1 MDDPD
6 DPKTPPDTPPRA
18 AKKAKYLQK
27 YAKHWESLPTFKGW
41 LQPSAKSDSRAYCKA
56 CDCELNAKKSE
67 LEKHAQ
73 GQKHKS
79 SIRSVSKQPTL
90 MSLPSVS
97 NPMRGKN
104 VKEGEIKLAAF
115 VVEHNLPLNI
125 MTHLPELIRSVCK
138 DSDIAKKIAS
148 SRTKTTAVI
157 KNVLGKSS
165 REELVDI
172 LREKKFSLI
181 VDESTDKGCT
191 KHLCV
196 IARTMIKT
204 KVTDAFYDLI
214 PLENA
219 SAQSLYETVV
229 KCLADEGIPYKDNMI
244 GFASDGASVMMGAH
258 NSLASRL
265 KSDIPDLFVMK
276 CICHSFHLCASYACA
291 TLPRV
296 VEQLARDVYNYFMSS
311 PKRLS
316 ELKEF
321 QEFVKVKP
329 HKLLHPSQ
337 TRWLSLQAVV
347 SRLLEQYDALQLYFT
362 SAALSDRILAAESI
376 LDKLKDPAN
385 KLYLQFLEFILPLFN
400 DLNKKMQ
407 SQGPQIHTMYESVST
422 VCKTIMDCYI
432 RGDYMRRTAIENVQ
446 YRNPSNFVPLHKIYL
461 GAKVS
466 AAVENNTHGLSK
478 SDLEAFQKRCLGFLI
493 ESVNQIYMRF
503 PFKSLVLKNISF
515 IHPRVVMNRNIT
527 SIAPLASLVPG
538 IIGPDK
544 LNEVDREWR
553 VLRNTEL
560 NVPDSTDVE
569 EFWCTIKEMKSG
581 DDTPMF
587 PHLSQLVSGLL
598 CLPHSSAS
606 AERIFSAVN
615 NLKTKQRNRLSTKT
629 LVGFLH
635 SKRYLEDTRCGTFS
649 VEDKLISKMNLGMYE
664 RDASDSD

>member
-1 MDDPD
+1 
-6 DPKTPPDTPPRA
+6 
-18 AKKAKYLQK
+18 
-27 YAKHWESLPTFKGW
+27 
-41 LQPSAKSDSRAYCKA
+41 
-56 CDCELNAKKSE
+56 
-67 LEKHAQ
+67 
-73 GQKHKS
+73 
-79 SIRSVSKQPTL
+79 

-97 NPMRGKN
+97 NPMREKN

-115 VVEHNLPLNI
+115 IVEHNFPLNI

-157 KNVLGKSS
+157 RNVLGKSS
-165 REELVDI
+165 KEELVDI
-172 LREKKFSLI
+172 LRENKFSLI
-181 VDESTDKGCT
+181 VDESTDKGRT
-191 KHLCV
+191 KHPCV
-196 IARTMIKT
+196 IACTMMNTI
-204 KVTDAFYDLI
+204 VSDAFYDLV
-214 PLENA
+214 PVENA
-219 SAQSLYETVV
+219 NAQSLYEIVV
-229 KCLADEGIPYKDNMI
+229 KCLADEGIPYKNNMI

-265 KSDIPDLFVMK
+265 KSDIPDLFIMK

-291 TLPRV
+291 TLPRT

-311 PKRLS
+311 PKQLS

-321 QEFVKVKP
+321 QEFVNVKP

-362 SAALSDRILAAESI
+362 GAALSERILAAESI
-376 LDKLKDPAN
+376 LNKLRDPAN

-422 VCKTIMDCYI
+422 VCKTIMDCYMK
-432 RGDYMRRTAIENVQ
+432 GDYVRSTAIENIQ
-446 YRNPSNFVPLHKIYL
+446 YRNPSNFVPLHRIYL

-466 AAVENNTHGLSK
+466 AAVENKSHGLSK
-478 SDLEAFQKRCLGFLI
+478 PELEAFQKRCLEFLI

-503 PFKSLVLKNISF
+503 PFKSLILKNISL
-515 IHPRVVMNRNIT
+515 IHPRVVMERNT
-527 SIAPLASLVPG
+527 AFIAPLASLVPG
-538 IIGPDK
+538 IIGHDQ

-553 VLRNTEL
+553 VLRNTEI
-560 NVPDSTDVE
+560 NVPDSTDIQ
-569 EFWCTIKEMKSG
+569 EFWLIIREMKSG

-587 PHLSQLVSGLL
+587 PNLSKLVSGLL
-598 CLPHSSAS
+598 CLPHSSAT

-615 NLKTKQRNRLSTKT
+615 ILKTKQRNRLSTKT

-635 SKRYLEDTRCGTFS
+635 SKRYLGDARCGSFS
-649 VEDKLISKMNLGMYE
+649 VNDKLISKMNLSMYE
-664 RDASDSD
+664 RDGSESD